1 VTREEEIVRS
11 TVAALASTVTH
22 IRPLRITEAA
32 GEFNKSAP
40 AVWGDHGA
48 RPAGRARRATRVRL
62 DGRSQRRAARR
73 WRTWGAPLAA
83 AAIVIALAVVLVVV
97 RNVPNGGRVTPV
109 VPANCALP
117 GVTRVTHAIAAPS
130 VDGVPPYYVEVVAC
144 AGKSTSR
151 SVLLVGDTFTG
162 KVLATVAPPAG
173 TSFQS
178 VSAAADD
185 RTFAVFATPA
195 GAGPKVAGWWYLL
208 RLAPGT
214 SSPARLTR
222 IPVKPL
228 ADVAETELSGS
239 GQELA
244 VGLASD
250 EAGTP
255 WLGVYSV
262 ATGRLLRSWS
272 SHGAP
277 PFRIEGWGTAFFQ
290 GASGNPQS
298 SALTWVQGDQA
309 IMFWAVASGGAADLR
324 RLDLA
329 GHGSDIVKD
338 SQVIWS
344 TAHHECDGFSEVS
357 ADGKTVICPVIS
369 QASGKANS
377 TVRWLAYSVTAP
389 AAPAVRYQVPV
400 DTRGLSVS
408 NPWVSASG
416 TAMIVEWFTYPPSN
430 GAPKIA
436 GFGLV
441 SNGMFTPLRSP
452 STSNGVV
459 VGLPLIAW

>member
-22 IRPLRITEAA
+22 VPPLRITEAA
-32 GEFNKSAP
+32 NELNPSAP
-40 AVWGDHGA
+40 AGS
-48 RPAGRARRATRVRL
+48 R
-62 DGRSQRRAARR
+62 RRAARR

-83 AAIVIALAVVLVVV
+83 AAIVITLAVVLVLV
-97 RNVPNGGRVTPV
+97 RNTPNGGGATPV
-109 VPANCALP
+109 APANCALP
-117 GVTRVTHAIAAPS
+117 GVIKSTHAIAAPS
-130 VDGVPPYYVEVVAC
+130 VDGGPPYYVEVVAC
-144 AGKSTSR
+144 TGTSTSR
-151 SVLLVGDTFTG
+151 SALLVGDTFTG

-173 TSFQS
+173 ISFQS
-178 VSAAADD
+178 VSAASDD

-228 ADVAETELSGS
+228 ADVAETALSGS

-244 VGLASD
+244 VGVASD
-250 EAGTP
+250 ETGTP

-277 PFRIEGWGTAFFQ
+277 PFRIEGWGTAFFS
-290 GASGNPQS
+290 GAIGNPQS

-329 GHGSDIVKD
+329 GDGSDIVKD
-338 SQVIWS
+338 SQAIWS
-344 TAHHECDGFSEVS
+344 TAHRECAGFAKVS
-357 ADGKTVICPVIS
+357 ADGKTVICPVIG
-369 QASGKANS
+369 QASGKANE

-389 AAPAVRYQVPV
+389 AAPAVRYQALV
-400 DTRGLSVS
+400 DAPGLSVS
-408 NPWVSASG
+408 TLWVSASG
-416 TAMIVEWFTYPPSN
+416 AAMIVEWSASQPPH
-430 GAPKIA
+430 GALKVA

-441 SNGMFTPLRSP
+441 SHGKFTPLKP
-452 STSNGVV
+452 PPTSTGVV
-459 VGLPLIAW
+459 GGPPGTAW